1 MFFGLLEME
10 YEDCTEKVVQTAQ
23 AIGVKIT
30 AADVSI
36 SHRLHT
42 RNRPKEEPRPIIAK
56 FLKRSVTNEVFQS
69 KHHLK
74 NSLDHYKVYVHE
86 QLTRARSRA
95 LYRMKKGFRVSTN
108 EARLLYTSDVTHGTI
123 NSLAE
128 LPSQLGWDHTKMKEI
143 FGK

>member
-1 MFFGLLEME
+1 ME

-23 AIGVKIT
+23 AMGVNIT

-42 RNRPKEEPRPIIAK
+42 RNRPKEESRPIIAK
-56 FLKRSVTNEVFQS
+56 FLRRSVKNEVFQS

-86 QLTRARSRA
+86 QLNRARSRA

-128 LPSQLGWDHTKMKEI
+128 LPSKLGWDHTKMKEI